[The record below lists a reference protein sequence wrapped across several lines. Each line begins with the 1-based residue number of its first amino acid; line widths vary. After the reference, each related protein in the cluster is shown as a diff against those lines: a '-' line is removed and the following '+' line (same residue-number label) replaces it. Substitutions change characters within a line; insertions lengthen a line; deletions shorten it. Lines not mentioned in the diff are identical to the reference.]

1 MICHTDTHSNE
12 RRQPTPTAVGNG
24 LPHTPNVP
32 LSCTDRRYYS
42 VNLRLFSRRDLNG
55 SPFGSTPANGN
66 TKSNRSHGGSSGRIP
81 TAPQV
86 LLRAAGART
95 TICFEGNSSNRN
107 SNRFWG
113 RRGSQNTGEDCRS
126 IGASCAGRV
135 EEAKAPFTAP
145 APVIDQESRLGAV
158 PSFLNGS
165 HAAIFLN
172 GSHAGGSVTPLAVMR
187 QITTEN
193 IGDGSGSRSEVQ
205 LRAFATRVH
214 DKLSGFLGYYAN
226 ARSERCAYARS
237 GTSAD
242 TGADLQPRSGGRSA
256 PHSQEAVIALLAFGT
271 VAAAYVWLAYAA
283 CVP

>member
-158 PSFLNGS
+158 
-165 HAAIFLN
+165 
-172 GSHAGGSVTPLAVMR
+172 
-187 QITTEN
+187 
-193 IGDGSGSRSEVQ
+193 
-205 LRAFATRVH
+205 
-214 DKLSGFLGYYAN
+214 
-226 ARSERCAYARS
+226 YARS